1 MAKPVNRLSV
11 KTVSAIKTPG
21 YYPDGQG
28 LYLQVGPSGNKSWL
42 YRFMLNGR
50 AREMGLWSVNDR
62 TLAEARDEAAKARR
76 LLRDGIDPIEAR
88 DADDKR
94 KALDS
99 ARSMTFAECA
109 KTYIETH
116 KADWKNAKH
125 ASQWTNTLE
134 TYCGPVFG
142 ALPVQAVDTALV
154 CKVLEPMW
162 TDKPETASR
171 LRARVERV
179 LDWAT
184 VREYRAGENP
194 ARWRG
199 HMDKLLPAL
208 KKKNR
213 VTHHAALP
221 FDQVGGFMAAVRAQ
235 EGIAARALEFT
246 ILTSARTSEVTGASW
261 DEFDLKAGVWT
272 IPASRMKAGNEHRVP
287 LSPAALVM
295 LQAMSEIRL
304 NEWVFPGK
312 RSGAPLSNMAM
323 LELLKRMGRT
333 DITVHGFR
341 STFKDWA
348 SERTNYPREV
358 TEMALAHIIG
368 DKVEA
373 AYRRGDLFE
382 KRCTLMAE
390 WAKHCVRIEQPG
402 TVLPL
407 RRKLLNQS

>member
-1 MAKPVNRLSV
+1 MARSVNRLSAKAV
-11 KTVSAIKTPG
+11 TAITAPG
-21 YYPDGQG
+21 YYPDGLG
-28 LYLQVGPSGNKSWL
+28 LYLQVSKAVSKSWV

-50 AREMGLWSVNDR
+50 AREMGLGSLHDR
-62 TLAEARDEAAKARR
+62 TLAEARSEAAITRK
-76 LLRDGIDPIEAR
+76 LVRDGIDPIEI
-88 DADDKR
+88 KR
-94 KALDS
+94 AEKKRVALDV
-99 ARSMTFAECA
+99 ARSMTFRECA
-109 KTYIETH
+109 STYIDAH

-142 ALPVQAVDTALV
+142 ALPVQSVDTALV

-162 TDKPETASR
+162 TEKPETASR
-171 LRARVERV
+171 LRARIERV

-184 VREYRAGENP
+184 VRGYRDGDNP

-213 VTHHAALP
+213 VKHHAALP
-221 FDQVGGFMAAVRAQ
+221 FDRVGEFMADLRKQ
-235 EGIAARALEFT
+235 EGFAARALEFV
-246 ILTSARTSEVTGASW
+246 ILTATRTSEVTGARW
-261 DEFDLKAGVWT
+261 DEFNLKAGVWT
-272 IPASRMKAGNEHRVP
+272 IPGERMKAGNEHRVP
-287 LSPAALVM
+287 LAPAALALIKVM
-295 LQAMSEIRL
+295 SKIRL
-304 NEWVFPGK
+304 NDWVFHGK
-312 RSGAPLSNMAM
+312 GNGSPLSNMAM
-323 LELLKRMGRT
+323 LELLKRMERR

-358 TEMALAHIIG
+358 TEMALAHTIG

-382 KRCTLMAE
+382 KRRLLMAE
-390 WAKHCVRIEQPG
+390 WAKHCERIKQPG
-402 TVLPL
+402 KVIPL
-407 RRKLLNQS
+407 RRKRA

>member
-1 MAKPVNRLSV
+1 MARQINRL
-11 KTVSAIKTPG
+11 TPRAVASKRRAG
-21 YYPDGQG
+21 YYADGGG
-28 LYLQVGPSGNKSWL
+28 LNLQVGPTGNKSWL

-50 AREMGLWSVNDR
+50 AREMGLGSLNDR

-76 LLRDGIDPIEAR
+76 LLRDGVDPIEAR
-88 DADDKR
+88 DAEDKR
-94 KALDS
+94 RALDS

-109 KTYIETH
+109 NAYIAAH

-125 ASQWTNTLE
+125 ASQWANTLE

-162 TDKPETASR
+162 NEKPETASR
-171 LRARVERV
+171 LRARIERV

-184 VREYRAGENP
+184 VRGYRDGDNP

-208 KKKNR
+208 KKKSR
-213 VTHHAALP
+213 VKHHAALP
-221 FDQVGGFMAAVRAQ
+221 FDQVGAFVADVRQQ
-235 EGIAARALEFT
+235 EGFAARALEFT
-246 ILTSARTSEVTGASW
+246 ILTATRTSEVTGAQW
-261 DEFDLKAGVWT
+261 DEYDLKAGVWT
-272 IPASRMKAGNEHRVP
+272 IPAERMKAGNEHRVP
-287 LSPAALVM
+287 LSPPALA
-295 LQAMSEIRL
+295 LLKTMSEIRL
-304 NEWVFPGK
+304 NEWVFHGK
-312 RSGAPLSNMAM
+312 HTGAHLSNMAM
-323 LELLKRMGRT
+323 LELLKRMERT

-358 TEMALAHIIG
+358 TEMALAHTIA
-368 DKVEA
+368 DQVEA

-382 KRCTLMAE
+382 KRRTLMAE
-390 WAKHCVRIEQPG
+390 WAKHCERIEQPG
-402 TVLPL
+402 KVLSL
-407 RRKLLNQS
+407 RRKA

>member
-1 MAKPVNRLSV
+1 
-11 KTVSAIKTPG
+11 
-21 YYPDGQG
+21 
-28 LYLQVGPSGNKSWL
+28 
-42 YRFMLNGR
+42 
-50 AREMGLWSVNDR
+50 MGLWSVNDR
-62 TLAEARDEAAKARR
+62 TLAEARDEATKARR

-88 DADDKR
+88 DAEK
-94 KALDS
+94 KSMALDV

-109 KTYIETH
+109 AAYIEAH
-116 KADWKNAKH
+116 KSGWKNAKH

-142 ALPVQAVDTALV
+142 ALPVQSVDTALV
-154 CKVLEPMW
+154 CKVLEPVW
-162 TDKPETASR
+162 NEKPETATR
-171 LRARVERV
+171 VRARMERV

-184 VREYRAGENP
+184 VRGYRDGDNP

-221 FDQVGGFMAAVRAQ
+221 FDRVGEFMADLRKQ
-235 EGIAARALEFT
+235 EGFAARALEFL
-246 ILTSARTSEVTGASW
+246 ILTATRTSEVTGARW
-261 DEFDLKAGVWT
+261 DEFNLNAGVWT
-272 IPASRMKAGNEHRVP
+272 IPAERMKAGNEHRVP
-287 LSPAALVM
+287 LSPAALA
-295 LQAMSEIRL
+295 LLKTMSEIRL
-304 NEWVFPGK
+304 NDWVFHGK
-312 RSGAPLSNMAM
+312 GNGSPLSNMAM
-323 LELLKRMGRT
+323 LELLKRMERT

-358 TEMALAHIIG
+358 TEMALAHTIG

-382 KRCTLMAE
+382 KRTALMVE
-390 WAKHCVRIEQPG
+390 WAKHCERIEQPG
-402 TVLPL
+402 TVLSL
-407 RRKLLNQS
+407 RRKQA

>member
-11 KTVSAIKTPG
+11 KTVSAIKSPG

-42 YRFMLNGR
+42 YRFMLRGR
-50 AREMGLWSVNDR
+50 AREMGLGSVLGR
-62 TLAEARDEAAKARR
+62 TLAEARDEAAKVRR
-76 LLRDGIDPIEAR
+76 LVRDGIDPIELR
-88 DADDKR
+88 DAEKKR
-94 KALDS
+94 MVLDV
-99 ARSMTFAECA
+99 ARSMSFAECA
-109 KTYIETH
+109 KAYIDTH
-116 KADWKNAKH
+116 KADWKNTKH
-125 ASQWTNTLE
+125 AAQWTATLE

-162 TDKPETASR
+162 NEKPETASR

-184 VREYRAGENP
+184 VRGFRAGDNP

-213 VTHHAALP
+213 VKHHAALP
-221 FDQVGGFMAAVRAQ
+221 FDQVGAFMADVRKQ
-235 EGIAARALEFT
+235 DGFAARALEFV
-246 ILTSARTSEVTGASW
+246 ILTATRTSEVTGARW
-261 DEFDLKAGVWT
+261 DEFDLNAAVWT
-272 IPASRMKAGNEHRVP
+272 IPAERMKAGNEHRVP
-287 LSPAALVM
+287 LAPAAIAL
-295 LQAMSEIRL
+295 LNAMNAIRL
-304 NEWVFPGK
+304 NDWVFHGK
-312 RSGAPLSNMAM
+312 RSGSPLSNMAM
-323 LELLKRMGRT
+323 LELLKRMERA

-358 TEMALAHIIG
+358 TEMALAHTIG

-382 KRCTLMAE
+382 RRRTLMAE
-390 WAKHCVRIEQPG
+390 WAKHCERIAQPG
-402 TVLPL
+402 AVLSL
-407 RRKLLNQS
+407 RGKRA